1 MPLPIRIQFDIVV
14 YALLAGLLT
23 GIMFDLYR
31 IIRGAKVP
39 KFIVFI
45 GDLLFWILA
54 AGIVFTFLL
63 YTNYAFLG
71 PYVYIFMV
79 ISLLFYL
86 RFISSLVFR
95 FEIKIIDTFIK
106 FWRVIFKTIIYPI
119 KLIYSKIS
127 GKTKEHKKITW
138 IKYV

>member
-1 MPLPIRIQFDIVV
+1 MPLPIEIQFDIVL
-14 YALLAGLLT
+14 YALLSGLLT

-45 GDLLFWILA
+45 EDILFWVLA
-54 AGIVFTFLL
+54 AVIVFTFLL

-86 RFISSLVFR
+86 RFISSLIYNV
-95 FEIKIIDTFIK
+95 EITVIETVSRIL
-106 FWRVIFKTIIYPI
+106 RVIFKTISYPM

-138 IKYV
+138 IKYI

>member
-1 MPLPIRIQFDIVV
+1 MLLPIRIQFDIVL

-45 GDLLFWILA
+45 QDILFWSLA
-54 AGIVFTFLL
+54 AVIVFTFLL

-71 PYVYIFMV
+71 AYVYIFMV

-86 RFISSLVFR
+86 RFISSL
-95 FEIKIIDTFIK
+95 
-106 FWRVIFKTIIYPI
+106 IFKVELIIIGKIRGVSRLIFKNIIYPI

-127 GKTKEHKKITW
+127 GKTKEQKKIT
-138 IKYV
+138 

>member
-1 MPLPIRIQFDIVV
+1 MLLPIRIQFDIVL

-45 GDLLFWILA
+45 QDILFWSLA
-54 AGIVFTFLL
+54 AVIVFTFLL

-71 PYVYIFMV
+71 AYVYIFMV

-86 RFISSLVFR
+86 KFISSL
-95 FEIKIIDTFIK
+95 
-106 FWRVIFKTIIYPI
+106 IFKVELIIIGKIRGVSRLIFKNIIYPI

-127 GKTKEHKKITW
+127 GKTKEQKKIT
-138 IKYV
+138 

>member
-1 MPLPIRIQFDIVV
+1 MPLPIRIQFDIVL

-39 KFIVFI
+39 KFIVI
-45 GDLLFWILA
+45 IEDILFWGLA
-54 AGIVFTFLL
+54 AVIVFTFLL

-71 PYVYIFMV
+71 PYVYIFMG

-86 RFISSLVFR
+86 KYISFIF
-95 FEIKIIDTFIK
+95 FEVEIRIVGNISKVARI
-106 FWRVIFKTIIYPI
+106 IFKNITYPI
-119 KLIYSKIS
+119 KLIYSKMS
-127 GKTKEHKKITW
+127 GKNKERKKIT
-138 IKYV
+138 

>member
-1 MPLPIRIQFDIVV
+1 MPLPIKIQFDIVL

-39 KFIVFI
+39 KFIIFI
-45 GDLLFWILA
+45 EDMLFWILA
-54 AGIVFTFLL
+54 AVIVFTFLL

-71 PYVYIFMV
+71 PYVYIFMI
-79 ISLLFYL
+79 ISLIFYL
-86 RFISSLVFR
+86 RFISLLVFHVEVR
-95 FEIKIIDTFIK
+95 IVEK
-106 FWRVIFKTIIYPI
+106 FSKFLRLIFKTIGYVV

-138 IKYV
+138 IK

>member
-1 MPLPIRIQFDIVV
+1 MLLPIRIQFDIVL

-45 GDLLFWILA
+45 QDILFWSLA
-54 AGIVFTFLL
+54 AVIVFTFLL

-71 PYVYIFMV
+71 AYVYIFMV

-86 RFISSLVFR
+86 RFISSL
-95 FEIKIIDTFIK
+95 
-106 FWRVIFKTIIYPI
+106 IFKVELIIIGKIRGVSRLIFKNIVYPI

-127 GKTKEHKKITW
+127 GKTKEQKKIT
-138 IKYV
+138 

>member
-1 MPLPIRIQFDIVV
+1 MPLPIRIQFDIVL
-14 YALLAGLLT
+14 YALLSGLLT

-39 KFIVFI
+39 KVIIFLE
-45 GDLLFWILA
+45 DLLFWALA
-54 AGIVFTFLL
+54 AVIVFTFLL

-86 RFISSLVFR
+86 RFISSLIYNIEIEIIEKFSKVF
-95 FEIKIIDTFIK
+95 
-106 FWRVIFKTIIYPI
+106 RVIFKIIIYPI

-127 GKTKEHKKITW
+127 GKSKEHKKITW
-138 IKYV
+138 IK

>member
-1 MPLPIRIQFDIVV
+1 MPLPLRIQFDIVL

-39 KFIVFI
+39 KFIIFI
-45 GDLLFWILA
+45 EDILFWVLA
-54 AGIVFTFLL
+54 AVIVFTFLL

-86 RFISSLVFR
+86 RFISSLVFKV
-95 FEIKIIDTFIK
+95 EIKIIDGMSRII
-106 FWRVIFKTIIYPI
+106 RLIFKTIIYPI

-127 GKTKEHKKITW
+127 GKTKEDKKITW
-138 IKYV
+138 IKYI

>member
-1 MPLPIRIQFDIVV
+1 MLLPIRIQFDIVL

-39 KFIVFI
+39 QFIVFI
-45 GDLLFWILA
+45 QDILFWSLA
-54 AGIVFTFLL
+54 AVIVFTFLL

-71 PYVYIFMV
+71 AYVYIFMV

-86 RFISSLVFR
+86 RFISSL
-95 FEIKIIDTFIK
+95 
-106 FWRVIFKTIIYPI
+106 IFKVELIIIGKIRGVSRLILKNIIYPI

-127 GKTKEHKKITW
+127 GKTKEQKKIT
-138 IKYV
+138 

>member
-1 MPLPIRIQFDIVV
+1 MPLPIRIQFDIVL
-14 YALLAGLLT
+14 YALLAGLLI

-45 GDLLFWILA
+45 EDLLFWGLA
-54 AGIVFTFLL
+54 AVIVFTFLL

-86 RFISSLVFR
+86 RFISSLVFKI
-95 FEIKIIDTFIK
+95 EIRIINRISKIL
-106 FWRVIFKTIIYPI
+106 RVIFKTGIYPI

>member
-1 MPLPIRIQFDIVV
+1 MLLPIRIQFDIVL

-45 GDLLFWILA
+45 QDILFWSLA
-54 AGIVFTFLL
+54 AVIVFTFLL

-86 RFISSLVFR
+86 RFISSL
-95 FEIKIIDTFIK
+95 
-106 FWRVIFKTIIYPI
+106 IFKVELIIIGKIRGVSRLIFKNIIYPI

-127 GKTKEHKKITW
+127 GKTKEQKKIT
-138 IKYV
+138 

>member
-1 MPLPIRIQFDIVV
+1 MPLPIGIQFDIVM

-23 GIMFDLYR
+23 GVMFDLYR

-39 KFIVFI
+39 KIITFIEDI
-45 GDLLFWILA
+45 LFWVLA
-54 AGIVFTFLL
+54 AVIVFTFLL

-71 PYVYIFMV
+71 PYVYIFMI

-86 RFISSLVFR
+86 RFISNLIYKV
-95 FEIKIIDTFIK
+95 EIKVIETVSRIV
-106 FWRVIFKTIIYPI
+106 RVIFKTIAYPI

-138 IKYV
+138 IKYI

>member
-1 MPLPIRIQFDIVV
+1 MPLELRIQFDIVI

-39 KFIVFI
+39 KFIVFMEDI
-45 GDLLFWILA
+45 LFWVLA
-54 AGIVFTFLL
+54 AVIVFTFLL

-71 PYVYIFMV
+71 PYVYIFMT

-86 RFISSLVFR
+86 RFISTVVFKT
-95 FEIKIIDTFIK
+95 EIKIINNIS
-106 FWRVIFKTIIYPI
+106 RILRLIFKAISYPI

-127 GKTKEHKKITW
+127 GKNKEEKKIT
-138 IKYV
+138 

>member
-1 MPLPIRIQFDIVV
+1 MPLPLRIQFDIVL

-39 KFIVFI
+39 KFIIFI
-45 GDLLFWILA
+45 EDILFWVLA
-54 AGIVFTFLL
+54 AVIVFTFLL

-86 RFISSLVFR
+86 RFISSLVFKV
-95 FEIKIIDTFIK
+95 EIRIIDGMSRII
-106 FWRVIFKTIIYPI
+106 RLIFKTIIYPI

-127 GKTKEHKKITW
+127 GKTKEDKKITW
-138 IKYV
+138 IKYI

>member
-1 MPLPIRIQFDIVV
+1 MLLPIRIQFDIVL

-23 GIMFDLYR
+23 GVMFDLYR

-45 GDLLFWILA
+45 EDILFWSLA
-54 AGIVFTFLL
+54 AVIVFTFLL

-86 RFISSLVFR
+86 RFISSLIFR
-95 FEIKIIDTFIK
+95 AELIIIEMI
-106 FWRVIFKTIIYPI
+106 RGVLRLIFKNIIYPI

-127 GKTKEHKKITW
+127 GKTKEQKKIT
-138 IKYV
+138 

>member
-1 MPLPIRIQFDIVV
+1 MPLPIGIQFDIVM

-23 GIMFDLYR
+23 GVMFDLYR

-39 KFIVFI
+39 KIITFIEDI
-45 GDLLFWILA
+45 LFWVLA
-54 AGIVFTFLL
+54 AVIVFTFLL

-71 PYVYIFMV
+71 PYVYIFMI

-86 RFISSLVFR
+86 RFISNLIYKV
-95 FEIKIIDTFIK
+95 EIKVIETVSRIV
-106 FWRVIFKTIIYPI
+106 RVIFKTIAYPI

-127 GKTKEHKKITW
+127 GKTKEHKKIT
-138 IKYV
+138 

>member
-1 MPLPIRIQFDIVV
+1 MPLPLRIQFDIVL

-39 KFIVFI
+39 KFIIFMEDI
-45 GDLLFWILA
+45 LFWVLA
-54 AGIVFTFLL
+54 AVIVFTFLL

-86 RFISSLVFR
+86 RFISSMVFKA
-95 FEIKIIDTFIK
+95 EIKIIDNIS
-106 FWRVIFKTIIYPI
+106 RILRLVFKTISYPI

-138 IKYV
+138 IKYI

>member
-1 MPLPIRIQFDIVV
+1 MPLPLRIQFDIVL

-39 KFIVFI
+39 KFIIFMEDI
-45 GDLLFWILA
+45 LFWVLA
-54 AGIVFTFLL
+54 AVIVFTFLL

-86 RFISSLVFR
+86 RFISSLVFKI
-95 FEIKIIDTFIK
+95 EIRSIDSISRII
-106 FWRVIFKTIIYPI
+106 RYIFKTIIYPI

-127 GKTKEHKKITW
+127 GKTKEDKKITW
-138 IKYV
+138 IK

>member
-1 MPLPIRIQFDIVV
+1 MPLSIKIQFDIVL

-45 GDLLFWILA
+45 EDILFWGLA
-54 AGIVFTFLL
+54 AVIVFTFLL

-86 RFISSLVFR
+86 RFISGIVFKI
-95 FEIKIIDTFIK
+95 EI
-106 FWRVIFKTIIYPI
+106 RVIENINRILRIIFKCIIYPI

-127 GKTKEHKKITW
+127 GKTEAQKKIT
-138 IKYV
+138 

>member
-1 MPLPIRIQFDIVV
+1 MPLPLRIQFDIVL

-39 KFIVFI
+39 KFIIFI
-45 GDLLFWILA
+45 EDILFWVLA
-54 AGIVFTFLL
+54 AVIVFTFLL

-86 RFISSLVFR
+86 RFISSLVFKV
-95 FEIKIIDTFIK
+95 EIKIIDGMSRII
-106 FWRVIFKTIIYPI
+106 RLIFKTIIYPI

-127 GKTKEHKKITW
+127 GKTKEDKKIT
-138 IKYV
+138 